1 MESAGLDELAGRID
15 GVAQAVLRLAAQLE
29 MDGFMLGPRLTLA
42 WREARPEHLATSVQL
57 QTSRKVLLQMA
68 DQLDGARQA
77 RNQRQTENTFARFES
92 PSNLLH

>member
-1 MESAGLDELAGRID
+1 MESTGLDELAGRID
-15 GVAQAVLRLAAQLE
+15 GLAQAVLRLTAQLE
-29 MDGFMLGPRLTLA
+29 IDGFIRGPRLVRV

-57 QTSRKVLLQMA
+57 QASRKVLLQMA

-77 RNQRQTENTFARFES
+77 RTQRQTENTFARVES